1 VRRFSLSTAL
11 GVLAAFGIVPLLIL
25 VVHRGVELPFWD
37 EWEWTDLIYEAHTH
51 TLTLARLWL
60 PHNEHR
66 IFIPNVLM
74 LALDAA
80 GGWSVVREQVVSLIV
95 LVVTQACLW
104 LLIRRTVRAPSRGA
118 CFFVCTVLLL
128 SLAQYENL
136 FWGFQMGWFISNAGL
151 IVAVWALT
159 RPRRTPGDVLIAML
173 AATVAS
179 LSLSPG
185 VFVWLAGLIVLLI
198 LPRRDLPTIFA
209 WVVAG
214 AIVVGIARYGSG
226 TVALGHV
233 PLTNVALIAKYVLI
247 YLGAPVAMTFGL
259 KAAEWTGVALV
270 AWTVILAVAVRRAG
284 PRVRVRLAPW
294 AAIFAYVV
302 ISAAVTASARAG
314 FGVVQA
320 GASRYM
326 TVSSLAWIA
335 VIAATFA
342 VARPGLATLRWAI
355 APAAAVVVACLMQ
368 SRFGYGEWKQHQA
381 VLVHVRA
388 ELDVGNSADLVLIYP
403 IPKRVTLLLG
413 ELGRIHDGLFT
424 DSGRTP

>member
-25 VVHRGVELPFWD
+25 VVHRGVELPYWD

-66 IFIPNVLM
+66 IFIPNVIM

-95 LVVTQACLW
+95 LVVTQTCVW
-104 LLIRRTVRAPSRGA
+104 LLIRRTVRAPLRGA
-118 CFFVCTVLLL
+118 CFFVCTVVLLG
-128 SLAQYENL
+128 LAQYENL
-136 FWGFQMGWFISNAGL
+136 FMGFQMGWFISNAGL

-159 RPRRTPGDVLIAML
+159 RPRRTPGDVAIAML

-179 LSLSPG
+179 LSLSQG
-185 VFVWLAGLIVLLI
+185 VFVWLAGLIVLLV
-198 LPRRDLPTIFA
+198 LPRRGWATIFA
-209 WVVAG
+209 WLAAG

-226 TVALGHV
+226 QVALGHV
-233 PLTNVALIAKYVLI
+233 GLTDVPLLAKYVLI
-247 YLGAPVAMTFGL
+247 YLGTPLAMSFGL
-259 KAAEWTGVALV
+259 KAATWGGVALV
-270 AWTVILAVAVRRAG
+270 AWTVILAVAVRRGG
-284 PRVRVRLAPW
+284 PRLRVRLAPW
-294 AAIFAYVV
+294 IAIWAYVLV
-302 ISAAVTASARAG
+302 SAAVTASARAG

-320 GASRYM
+320 GSSRYV

-342 VARPGLATLRWAI
+342 VARPTLVTLRWAI
-355 APAAAVVVACLMQ
+355 APAAAVIAASLVQ
-368 SRFGYGEWKQHQA
+368 SHHGFGAWKYHQA
-381 VLVHVRA
+381 VLVQVRA
-388 ELDVGNSADLVLIYP
+388 ELDVGNSAHLVQIYP
-403 IPKRVTLLLG
+403 IPARVTSLLG
-413 ELGRIHDGLFT
+413 ELGKIHDGLFI